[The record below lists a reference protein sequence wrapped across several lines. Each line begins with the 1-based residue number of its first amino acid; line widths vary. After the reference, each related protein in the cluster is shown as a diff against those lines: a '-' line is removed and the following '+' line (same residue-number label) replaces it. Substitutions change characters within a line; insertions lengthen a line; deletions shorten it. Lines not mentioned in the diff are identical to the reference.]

1 MEKCTFCIQRIR
13 IAKDKAKDDG
23 RRRVSDG
30 EITPACVQSCPTEA
44 MVFGD
49 RNDPD
54 AKVQATLNNPRSYHV
69 LEELNTK
76 PSIVYLKKA
85 TNHA

>member
-13 IAKDKAKDDG
+13 EAKDKAKDDD
-23 RRRVSDG
+23 RRRVQDG
-30 EITPACVQSCPTEA
+30 EITPACVQTCPTEA

-49 RNDPD
+49 LNDPESRV
-54 AKVQATLNNPRSYHV
+54 AKKVKDERSYHV

-76 PSIVYLKKA
+76 PSVVYLKRDEPRG
-85 TNHA
+85 